1 MDTPTHLVPSAP
13 RFYVAAPLPRDG
25 VGPKAWPK
33 VFELD
38 DNAATHVRVLRLEQ
52 GKAITLFDG
61 KGGEFSA
68 TIETIG
74 KRHVSVLLTAFHDIE
89 RESPLAIT
97 LVQALATGDK
107 MDWVIQKATELGVA
121 CIQPISSERSTL
133 KLTADR
139 ACKRHAHWLAIS
151 VAACE
156 QCGRNRLPVMP
167 AVQTFD
173 VWLAS
178 AHPATCVLLDPKA
191 SQSLVSVVGTSRTVS
206 IVVGPEGGFSDDEIA
221 RALRAGV
228 VSARFGPR
236 TLRTETAG
244 LAALATLQSAA
255 GDLG

>member
-1 MDTPTHLVPSAP
+1 MDTPFRFVPSAP
-13 RFYVAAPLPRDG
+13 RFFVAAPLPRDG
-25 VGPKAWPK
+25 AWPK
-33 VFELD
+33 VCELD

-52 GKAITLFDG
+52 GDAITVFDG
-61 KGGEFSA
+61 GGGEFSA
-68 TIETIG
+68 TIEAIG
-74 KRHVSVLLTAFHDIE
+74 KRNVSVSLTAFHDVE

-107 MDWVIQKATELGVA
+107 MDWVIQKATELGVTT
-121 CIQPISSERSTL
+121 IQPISSERSTL

-151 VAACE
+151 IAACE

-178 AHPATCVLLDPKA
+178 AHSAPCVLLDPKA
-191 SQSLVSVVGTSRTVS
+191 SQSLASAIGAGKAVS

-228 VSARFGPR
+228 VPVRFGPR

-244 LAALATLQSAA
+244 LAALAALQSAA

>member
-1 MDTPTHLVPSAP
+1 MDAPFRLVSSAP
-13 RFYVAAPLPRDG
+13 RFYAAAPLPRDG
-25 VGPKAWPK
+25 AWPK
-33 VFELD
+33 VCGLD
-38 DNAATHVRVLRLEQ
+38 ENAATHVRVLRLEQ
-52 GKAITLFDG
+52 GDAITLFDG
-61 KGGEFSA
+61 EGGEFSA
-68 TIETIG
+68 IIEAIG
-74 KRHVSVLLTAFHDIE
+74 KRNVNVSLTAFHDVE

-121 CIQPISSERSTL
+121 TIQPISSERSTL

-139 ACKRHAHWLAIS
+139 ACKRHTHWLAIS
-151 VAACE
+151 IAACE
-156 QCGRNRLPVMP
+156 QCGRNRLPVIP

-178 AHPATCVLLDPKA
+178 AHSAPCVLLDPKA
-191 SQSLVSVVGTSRTVS
+191 SQSLTWAVGASKAVS

-228 VSARFGPR
+228 VPVRFGPR

-244 LAALATLQSAA
+244 LAALAALQSAA